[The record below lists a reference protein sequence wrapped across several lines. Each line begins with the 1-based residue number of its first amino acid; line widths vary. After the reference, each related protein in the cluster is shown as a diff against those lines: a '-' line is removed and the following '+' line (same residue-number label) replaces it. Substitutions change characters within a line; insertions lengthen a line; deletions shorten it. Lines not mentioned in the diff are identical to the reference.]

1 MGDGGIA
8 LGALGGETRKYGSTG
23 DNETLVSKTLILS
36 SDDVRHRIIIA
47 SLCHPNH
54 HHDHHHSKITASDHD
69 EEDKG
74 RVTD

>member
-8 LGALGGETRKYGSTG
+8 LGVLGGETRKYGSTE
-23 DNETLVSKTLILS
+23 DKETLVSRTLILS
-36 SDDVRHRIIIA
+36 SDDVRYRIIFA
-47 SLCHPNH
+47 NH
-54 HHDHHHSKITASDHD
+54 SNLHHDHHHSKITASDHD

>member
-8 LGALGGETRKYGSTG
+8 LGALRGETRKYGSTG
-23 DNETLVSKTLILS
+23 DKETLVSRTLILS
-36 SDDVRHRIIIA
+36 SDDVRCRIIIA
-47 SLCHPNH
+47 NHSHPNH

>member
-47 SLCHPNH
+47 NLCHPN
-54 HHDHHHSKITASDHD
+54 HHHSKITASDHD

>member
-8 LGALGGETRKYGSTG
+8 LGALGGETRNYGSTG

-36 SDDVRHRIIIA
+36 SDHVRCRIIIA
-47 SLCHPNH
+47 SLCHPNL
-54 HHDHHHSKITASDHD
+54 HHDHHNSKITASDHD

>member
-8 LGALGGETRKYGSTG
+8 LGVLGGETRKYGSTG
-23 DNETLVSKTLILS
+23 DKETLVSRTLILS
-36 SDDVRHRIIIA
+36 SDDVRYRIIITNL
-47 SLCHPNH
+47 SNL
-54 HHDHHHSKITASDHD
+54 HHDHHHSKITTSDHD

>member
-8 LGALGGETRKYGSTG
+8 LGVLGGETRKYGSTG
-23 DNETLVSKTLILS
+23 DKETLVSKTLILS
-36 SDDVRHRIIIA
+36 SDDVRYRIIITNL
-47 SLCHPNH
+47 SHPNL
-54 HHDHHHSKITASDHD
+54 HHDHHHSKIMASDHD